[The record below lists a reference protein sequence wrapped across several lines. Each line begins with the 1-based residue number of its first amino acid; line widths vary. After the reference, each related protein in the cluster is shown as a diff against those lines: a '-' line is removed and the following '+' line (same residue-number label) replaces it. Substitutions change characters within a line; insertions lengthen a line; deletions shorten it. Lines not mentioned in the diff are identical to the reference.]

1 MRYSFKL
8 GYAIAIMA
16 GSVVVTS
23 ETSNAMPIATP
34 QGRTTA
40 PLGQNIDW
48 ACGPGWHV
56 NPWGRCVPNYW
67 RGGWYGGGWRR
78 AYYGY
83 PGYGGGAWYG
93 PGWYGQPSW
102 HHGWHEHEHEHEE
115 HED

>member
-48 ACGPGWHV
+48 ACGPG
-56 NPWGRCVPNYW
+56 
-67 RGGWYGGGWRR
+67 
-78 AYYGY
+78 
-83 PGYGGGAWYG
+83 
-93 PGWYGQPSW
+93 
-102 HHGWHEHEHEHEE
+102 
-115 HED
+115 